1 MVKKAITDAK
11 QRRRQHWAWYLYDF
25 GNSAYAAVVV
35 LAVYSAYFKGTV
47 AGGAQGTRL
56 WGIAVGIAML
66 ISALISPMLGTIADF
81 SASKKKFLV
90 GFSALSWVFTGLLF
104 TVTKGD
110 VFTGMLFYILAE
122 VGYRAGQVFYNGILP
137 EIASADEIGR
147 VSGNGWAIG
156 SLGGIVCL
164 LIVLPI
170 ILLFKGSDLPVRA
183 SMIITAV
190 FFAAAT
196 IPTIL
201 WIRDRA
207 LAQKLPPGENYF
219 SIGFKRLGRT
229 LKSIRHF
236 KEFGKFMLAFLI
248 YNDGIMMAMDF
259 AAIIGAVLYG
269 MNQTQL
275 ILLMILVQLT
285 SIFGAYISGL
295 YAERAGFKRT
305 LMISLVLMLVSIVWM
320 LFNQTL
326 VGYFIIASLAGFALT
341 GVQAISRTMTGY
353 FAPAGQSAE
362 FYSFEA
368 VAGRTSSFIG
378 PTVYGLLAGGVAI
391 WLEKRGTATLLAEQ
405 TGQRAGLL
413 SIAVFLVVGMI
424 VLMTV
429 NEKRARQAAEDYN
442 PAAGHAGIAA
452 EDFTPAAD

>member
-1 MVKKAITDAK
+1 MRFFMVQKAISDEK

-47 AGGAQGTRL
+47 VGGAQGTRL

-66 ISALISPMLGTIADF
+66 ISAIISPVLGTIADF

-90 GFSALSWVFTGLLF
+90 GFSALSWVFTALLF
-104 TVTKGD
+104 FIAKGD
-110 VFTGMLFYILAE
+110 VFFGMLFYILAE

-137 EIASADEIGR
+137 EIASPDEIGR

-170 ILLFKGSDLPVRA
+170 IIIFKGSDIPVRF
-183 SMIITAV
+183 SMVITAV
-190 FFAAAT
+190 FFAAST

-201 WIRDRA
+201 FIKDRTV
-207 LAQKLPPGENYF
+207 AQKLPRGENYLG
-219 SIGFKRLGRT
+219 IGFKRLGRT

-236 KEFGKFMLAFLI
+236 KEFSKFMLAFLI

-269 MNQTQL
+269 MKQEQL
-275 ILLMILVQLT
+275 IILMILVQAT
-285 SIFGAYISGL
+285 SIFGAYVSGI
-295 YAERAGFKRT
+295 YGEKAGFKKA
-305 LMISLVLMLVSIVWM
+305 LMISLVLMLGCIILM
-320 LFNQTL
+320 LFNKSL
-326 VGYFIIASLAGFALT
+326 VGYFIITSLAGFALT
-341 GVQAISRTMTGY
+341 GVQAVSRTMTGY
-353 FAPAGQSAE
+353 FAPEGQSAE
-362 FYSFEA
+362 FYSFES

-378 PTVYGLLAGGVAI
+378 PTVYGLLAGGIAI
-391 WLEKRGTATLLAEQ
+391 WLEKQGTATLVAEQ
-405 TGQRAGLL
+405 TGQRAGIL
-413 SIAVFLVVGMI
+413 SIAVFLIIGMI
-424 VLMTV
+424 VLTTV
-429 NEKRARQAAEDYN
+429 NEKRARQAAEDYV
-442 PAAGHAGIAA
+442 PVA
-452 EDFTPAAD
+452 E

>member
-1 MVKKAITDAK
+1 MSRKAITDEK
-11 QRRRQHWAWYLYDF
+11 QRKRQHWAWYLYDF

-47 AGGAQGTRL
+47 VGGAQGTRL

-66 ISALISPMLGTIADF
+66 ISALISPILGTIADF
-81 SASKKKFLV
+81 SASKKRFLV
-90 GFSALSWVFTGLLF
+90 GFSVLSWIFTALLF
-104 TVTKGD
+104 FVTKGNI
-110 VFTGMLFYILAE
+110 FIGMLFYILAE
-122 VGYRAGQVFYNGILP
+122 IGYRAGQVFYNGILP
-137 EIASADEIGR
+137 EIASVDEIGR

-170 ILLFKGSDLPVRA
+170 IILFKGSDIPVRLA
-183 SMIITAV
+183 MVITAV
-190 FFAAAT
+190 FFAAST

-201 WIRDRA
+201 WIKDRA
-207 LAQKLPPGENYF
+207 TAQKLPPGENYL

-229 LKSIRHF
+229 FRSIRHF
-236 KEFGKFMLAFLI
+236 KEFGKFMLAFII

-269 MNQTQL
+269 MKQEQL
-275 ILLMILVQLT
+275 IMLMILVQLT
-285 SIFGAYISGL
+285 SIFGAYISGI
-295 YAERAGFKRT
+295 YGERAGFKKA
-305 LMISLVLMLVSIVWM
+305 LMISLVLMLLSIIWM

-341 GVQAISRTMTGY
+341 GVQAVSRTMTGY
-353 FAPAGQSAE
+353 FAPAGHSAE

-378 PTVYGLLAGGVAI
+378 PTVYGLLAGGIAI

-405 TGQRAGLL
+405 TGQRAGIL
-413 SIAVFLVVGMI
+413 SIAVFLIIGMVI
-424 VLMTV
+424 LTTV
-429 NEKRARQAAEDYN
+429 NEKRARQAAEEY
-442 PAAGHAGIAA
+442 
-452 EDFTPAAD
+452 TPMVD

>member
-1 MVKKAITDAK
+1 
-11 QRRRQHWAWYLYDF
+11 
-25 GNSAYAAVVV
+25 VV

-56 WGIAVGIAML
+56 WGISVGIAML
-66 ISALISPMLGTIADF
+66 ISALISPILGTIADF

-90 GFSALSWVFTGLLF
+90 GFSALSWFFTALLF
-104 TVTKGD
+104 FVTKGD
-110 VFTGMLFYILAE
+110 VFIGMLFYILAE

-137 EIASADEIGR
+137 EIASPDEIGR
-147 VSGNGWAIG
+147 ISGNGWAIG

-170 ILLFKGSDLPVRA
+170 IVLFKGTDIPVRL
-183 SMIITAV
+183 SMVITAV
-190 FFAAAT
+190 FFAAST

-201 WIRDRA
+201 WIKDRA
-207 LAQKLPPGENYF
+207 VAQKLPAGENYLA
-219 SIGFKRLGRT
+219 IGFKRLGRT

-236 KEFGKFMLAFLI
+236 REFGKFMLAFLI

-269 MNQTQL
+269 MNQQQL
-275 ILLMILVQLT
+275 IILMILVQLT
-285 SIFGAYISGL
+285 SIFGAYLSGI
-295 YAERAGFKRT
+295 YGERAGFKKA
-305 LMISLVLMLVSIVWM
+305 LMISLALMLVAIIWM

-341 GVQAISRTMTGY
+341 GVQAVSRTMTGF

-362 FYSFEA
+362 FFSFEA

-378 PTVYGLLAGGVAI
+378 PTVYGLLAGGIAI

-405 TGQRAGLL
+405 SGQRAGIL
-413 SIAVFLVVGMI
+413 SIAVFLIVGMLI
-424 VLMTV
+424 LATV
-429 NEKRARQAAEDYN
+429 NEKRARQAAVDYVA
-442 PAAGHAGIAA
+442 PP
-452 EDFTPAAD
+452 D